1 MSGMVYEIEG
11 DQYNDFIEA
20 WAGYYAAAHGDN
32 IIDATAY
39 HVERKAFL
47 SGAIASINVLS
58 VNMNKL
64 ADEQYGISAQEQIY
78 KAMMSTLT
86 EAMGHAAEEFGR
98 KL

>member
-1 MSGMVYEIEG
+1 MSGTVYEIEG

-32 IIDATAY
+32 IIDSTAY
-39 HVERKAFL
+39 HTERKAFL

-58 VNMNKL
+58 VNINKL
-64 ADEQYGISAQEQIY
+64 AVENISVHEQMHT
-78 KAMMSTLT
+78 AMMSTLT
-86 EAMGHAAEEFGR
+86 EAMSHAAEEFGR